1 MTNKSITPT
10 TEEFDALEKLGE
22 LRWTPTQIAGFFGW
36 DASALEAELDTPG
49 SPIRRSLLK
58 GEMRGVFAVESKL
71 LADAKSGNQT
81 SAKLLSDAI
90 RDRHFQLTKL
100 DLFGGAEDA
109 GIYEK
114 IQQLVDKGMPA
125 DFSEKEALYIE
136 ALQMVYSFQIR
147 FGDRKTVKLL
157 TKAPFSLSY
166 DRAKDLLAESVEL
179 FNGGRRNSKEA
190 MRYHIAESLDTL
202 YHLIVESAKTPQDY
216 AIAAGVL
223 DRKAKLLQ
231 LDKPDAPQNAGKEYP
246 RKFIISSLDPQT
258 VGLPP
263 VNRDELAAQIDSL
276 EVPDAEKCR
285 LRREAGIDD
294 MDIIKALD
302 YAYPEESQ

>member
-1 MTNKSITPT
+1 MLLDLT
-10 TEEFDALEKLGE
+10 TEKTSTLETLERMGE
-22 LRWTPTQIAGFFGW
+22 LRWTEEQIAAYFGW
-36 DASALEAELDTPG
+36 DPSALEVEMATPD
-49 SPIRRSLLK
+49 SPVRRALLK
-58 GEMRGVFAVESKL
+58 GEMRGTFAIEAQL
-71 LADAKSGNQT
+71 LEDAKSGNQT
-81 SAKLLSDAI
+81 SVKVFFDAV
-90 RDRHFQLTKL
+90 RDRSFRLTKL
-100 DLFGGAEDA
+100 DIFGGAEDA

-114 IQQLVDKGMPA
+114 IQQLVDKGMPT
-125 DFSEKEALYIE
+125 DFSEKEELYIE

-166 DRAKDLLAESVEL
+166 DRAKDLMTEAVEL

-202 YHLIVESAKTPQDY
+202 YHLIVESAKTPKDY
-216 AIAAGVL
+216 AIAAVVL

-231 LDKPDAPQNAGKEYP
+231 LDKPDAPQNAGKDYP
-246 RKFIISSLDPQT
+246 RKFIITSLDPQT

-263 VNRDELAAQIDSL
+263 VNRDALAAQIDSL
-276 EVPDAEKCR
+276 EVPDVEKER
-285 LRREAGIDD
+285 LKREAGIDD
-294 MDIIKALD
+294 MDIIKSLD